1 MEKFHIRK
9 NIIHT
14 TVRSVLLPCMLF
26 CCKISF
32 FEIYAVLS
40 QNLFCRD
47 LRSFYVEKNWAQN
60 FVRGEKITN
69 IMYAAHQD
77 VPWHKARQGVPP
89 PLPRLTRGTIRVS
102 KVSAGG
108 VIPCLLMSY
117 CSQSFLSSYPRFP
130 LMPPFLGNANC
141 TLWLLN
147 NTIVLRTSYTF
158 WGPVILCEDHLY
170 FVRTTHIKYTIKLQA
185 WD

>member
-1 MEKFHIRK
+1 MCVALFIRTC
-9 NIIHT
+9 IGLLQGLLTPRCAMTWGT
-14 TVRSVLLPCMLF
+14 TGCYHLCKCIQPVYICSLYYRLPWSTTLGSACSLLPTKMCHD
-26 CCKISF
+26 I
-32 FEIYAVLS
+32 
-40 QNLFCRD
+40 RHD
-47 LRSFYVEKNWAQN
+47 R
-60 FVRGEKITN
+60 
-69 IMYAAHQD
+69 
-77 VPWHKARQGVPP
+77 VPP

-108 VIPCLLMSY
+108 TIPRLLMSY

-170 FVRTTHIKYTIKLQA
+170 FVRTTHIKYTINLQA
-185 WD
+185 